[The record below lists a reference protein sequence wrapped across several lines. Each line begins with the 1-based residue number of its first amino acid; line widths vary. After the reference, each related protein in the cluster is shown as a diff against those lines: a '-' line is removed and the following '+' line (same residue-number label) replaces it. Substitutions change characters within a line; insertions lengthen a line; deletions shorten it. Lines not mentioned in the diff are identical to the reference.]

1 MSLAGCRMCRA
12 RHSRES
18 SSPRKAGGEAPPI
31 VGGSCHSSTPKP
43 GRSAAGAVSREAAQP
58 SWQRSRAGVTL
69 TDMRLS
75 KADSATWTARED
87 AVVEI
92 VSPEVA
98 ATKLGRAVAAILNR
112 RRELGLPQREAGN
125 EKTRRGAPR
134 PWTTA
139 EDALVCKLSP
149 LEVAKRTGRTIGA
162 AKTRRTKLFKVT
174 GTGKSLRNSRRP
186 K

>member
-1 MSLAGCRMCRA
+1 MKLHPLS
-12 RHSRES
+12 
-18 SSPRKAGGEAPPI
+18 
-31 VGGSCHSSTPKP
+31 V
-43 GRSAAGAVSREAAQP
+43 VSRPASIPRPNRSNARALNLQAAQP
-58 SWQRSRAGVTL
+58 SWQRTRTAVTL
-69 TDMRLS
+69 TDMKLS
-75 KADSATWTARED
+75 KADKATWTARED

-98 ATKLGRAVAAILNR
+98 AAKLGRAVAAILNR
-112 RRELGLPQREAGN
+112 RRELGLPDREAEN
-125 EKTRRGAPR
+125 KKTRRGAPR

-162 AKTRRTKLFKVT
+162 AKTRRSKLFKVT
-174 GTGKSLRNSRRP
+174 GTGKSLRNSRHP

>member
-1 MSLAGCRMCRA
+1 MS
-12 RHSRES
+12 
-18 SSPRKAGGEAPPI
+18 
-31 VGGSCHSSTPKP
+31 
-43 GRSAAGAVSREAAQP
+43 VSGEAAQP

-69 TDMRLS
+69 TDMKLS
-75 KADSATWTARED
+75 KADKATWTARED
-87 AVVEI
+87 VVVEI

-112 RRELGLPQREAGN
+112 RRELGLPDREGGN
-125 EKTRRGAPR
+125 VKNRRGAPR

-139 EDALVCKLSP
+139 EDALVRKLSP
-149 LEVAKRTGRTIGA
+149 LEVAKHTGRTIGA
-162 AKTRRTKLFKVT
+162 AKTRRAKLVKMT